1 MDKDWVAVIQA
12 IVDRTR
18 DFPTEARNE
27 LLSALGTIERK
38 YDLIESLT
46 PAERD
51 AIDEG
56 LRSLERGE
64 GISVEDVMKSLG
76 IHDYDRDTAG
86 KEDLEEV
93 LSHIQ
98 KLSGEDQGAI
108 ARLLFSLLDEDQ
120 FGVSN
125 SH

>member
-18 DFPTEARNE
+18 DFPPEARNE

-38 YDLIESLT
+38 YDLIEPLT
-46 PAERD
+46 PEERD
-51 AIDEG
+51 AVQEG
-56 LRSLERGE
+56 LHSLERGE
-64 GISVEDVMKSLG
+64 GIPVEEVMKSLG

-93 LSHIQ
+93 LSQ
-98 KLSGEDQGAI
+98 VRKLSGRDQGRI
-108 ARLLFSLLDEDQ
+108 ARLLFSLIDEDRL
-120 FGVSN
+120 SEK
-125 SH
+125 